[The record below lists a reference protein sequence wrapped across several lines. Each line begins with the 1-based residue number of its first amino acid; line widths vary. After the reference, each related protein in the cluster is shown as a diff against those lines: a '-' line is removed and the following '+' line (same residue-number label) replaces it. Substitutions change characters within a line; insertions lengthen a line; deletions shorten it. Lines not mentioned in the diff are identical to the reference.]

1 MAQTIVMLCEKREW
15 GDFPKGPNWVFEPKL
30 DGIRI
35 LGNVQPNAVKLVGR
49 SGEEYT
55 KKFPEVV
62 EDLRKYPMSF
72 IPDGELCLR
81 SGDFRS
87 LGGRVHLKDPF
98 KISLRAKMDPGIYYI
113 FDVLGINGQIVAR
126 QPLRER
132 KRILN
137 QIGEQEHVKI
147 VRPEPLKELVK
158 RVEAQEIEGIVGK
171 NLDSPY
177 ELRRSPNWPKFR
189 PDNGGLDL
197 PIIGYEES
205 DKPGR
210 PFRSLILVWRGK
222 ELQASSGLTNEDLHY
237 AFEKFSE
244 AEVSR
249 TTREASRDKHYFKS
263 PVGQAEVVF
272 TSTPRLPVRFPRVVK
287 LKFDR

>member
-1 MAQTIVMLCEKREW
+1 MNGSSSQN
-15 GDFPKGPNWVFEPKL
+15 F

-35 LGNVQPNAVKLVGR
+35 LGNVQPDTVKLIGR

-55 KKFPEVV
+55 NNFPEVV
-62 EDLRKYPMSF
+62 EDLRKYPISF
-72 IPDGELCLR
+72 IPDGELCLK

-87 LGGRVHLKDPF
+87 LSGRVHLKDQF
-98 KISLRAKMDPGIYYI
+98 KISLRAKIDPGIYYI
-113 FDVLGINGQIVAR
+113 FDVLGINGQIIAK

-132 KRILN
+132 KRVLN
-137 QIGEQEHVKI
+137 QIGEQEHIKI
-147 VRPEPLKELVK
+147 VMPEPLEELVK
-158 RVEAQEIEGIVGK
+158 RVDAQELEGIVAK

-177 ELRRSPNWPKFR
+177 ELRRSPNWLKSR
-189 PDNGGLDL
+189 PAEGFDL

-205 DKPGR
+205 NKPGR
-210 PFRSLILVWRGK
+210 PFRSLILVWKGR
-222 ELQASSGLTNEDLHY
+222 ELQASSGLTNDDLHY
-237 AFEKFSE
+237 ALEKFSE

-249 TTREASRDKHYFKS
+249 TTREAGRDKHYFKS